1 MGLYVVKH
9 KHSSETCPARS
20 KEMGEMLLMH
30 LSDENAGRNGLKINA
45 EAVVD
50 GAHTLYLI
58 VEADDEIKVKKF
70 MEPFTMAGSVE
81 VMPASVCEVVVERGA
96 C

>member
-58 VEADDEIKVKKF
+58 IEADDENKVKKF

-81 VMPASVCEVVVERGA
+81 VMPASVCEVVVERGV